1 MRLLDTRP
9 TIPIGI
15 TYRYGIV
22 PVRHGCAEK
31 NASTC
36 HRYGTRYPAC
46 QQRLPSATRTQSSY
60 LESHERT
67 SRKKPT
73 MTVSVPPPPLD
84 DPTLADPL
92 ECPPLR
98 WGMIGCG
105 RVSHDFT
112 QCLKHLPTQ
121 TVVACSAR
129 SVDSARSFAEKH
141 GIANHCKFFFVNS
154 LISVSTKSD
163 SSLLTTMRRNLC

>member
-1 MRLLDTRP
+1 MVVVRKTLQHAATDTVL
-9 TIPIGI
+9 
-15 TYRYGIV
+15 V
-22 PVRHGCAEK
+22 P
-31 NASTC
+31 
-36 HRYGTRYPAC
+36 GTRSYQAGTLLVNKVC
-46 QQRLPSATRTQSSY
+46 RRQTRTQSSY
-60 LESHERT
+60 LESQERT

-73 MTVSVPPPPLD
+73 MTLSVPPSPLD

-121 TVVACSAR
+121 TVIACAAR
-129 SVDSARSFAEKH
+129 SVDSAKSFAEKH